1 MDEFNRQLKNNL
13 QSDIYEFN
21 TKPEYSK
28 IRELYKNNFDKIVFF
43 IDRTNSKLAIED
55 IAGLD
60 SKLAQSIFDNSLL
73 LQQINKAISN
83 IELTLND
90 IK

>member
-1 MDEFNRQLKNNL
+1 MDEFSRQLKNNL

-21 TKPEYSK
+21 SKPEYAK
-28 IRELYKNNFDKIVFF
+28 IRELYKNNFDKIMFF
-43 IDRTNSKLAIED
+43 IERANSKLAIED

-60 SKLAQSIFDNSLL
+60 SKLTQSILDNSLL
-73 LQQINKAISN
+73 LQQINKAISK

>member
-1 MDEFNRQLKNNL
+1 MDEFSRQLKNNL

-21 TKPEYSK
+21 NKTEYGK

-43 IDRTNSKLAIED
+43 IDRANSKLAIED
-55 IAGLD
+55 IAGID

-73 LQQINKAISN
+73 LQKINNAISKM
-83 IELTLND
+83 ELTLND